1 MYSEIE
7 TRYPQLIAVSQALK
21 KALEARLPKD
31 LNGKLVPVQTY
42 KDLVSVNNALDDP
55 EVVEFSVPS
64 LVVMQPEF
72 IPVKKL
78 NNNRPLYRD
87 FDYVSLEAREFP
99 EPIHGKLRFPIHTIA
114 GDPDNDLIL
123 QTFMQRLTRTLCEVN
138 AKIYPDSEQY
148 DRVVLY
154 WREPTD
160 YASEDS
166 SRIRVYPVDAWVNI
180 ELLEYKRVRL
190 IDPEAP
196 VEISVANP
204 STGFYMP
211 LTLAQT
217 VSASSVIVYVSE
229 STVRL
234 PLSGTGVFEDGSMF
248 SYTGKTF
255 DALTGITDISGYH
268 FFGERIL
275 VR

>member
-21 KALEARLPKD
+21 KALESRLPKD

-42 KDLVSVNNALDDP
+42 KDLVPVNNALDDP
-55 EVVEFSVPS
+55 ELVEFSVPS
-64 LVVMQPEF
+64 IVVMQPEF
-72 IPVKKL
+72 IPFKHL

-87 FDYVSLEAREFP
+87 FDYINLEAREFP
-99 EPIHGKLRFPIHTIA
+99 EPIHGKLRFPVHTIA

-180 ELLEYKRVRL
+180 ELLEYKKVRL
-190 IDPEAP
+190 ISPDTP
-196 VEISVANP
+196 VEFTDEG
-204 STGFYMP
+204 STGFYTP
-211 LTLAQT
+211 FTLAQT
-217 VSASSVIVYVSE
+217 VSESSIIVYVTE

-234 PLSGTGVFEDGSMF
+234 PLSGIGVFEDGSMF
-248 SYTGKTF
+248 SYTGKTPDSF
-255 DALTGITDISGYH
+255 TGVTGIVGYH
-268 FFGERIL
+268 FFGERVL